1 MNIGSTTATPPAAIK
16 VPTSDDK
23 RLQLQ
28 TMLLRKSLDLQTQE
42 GDAQGNA
49 LSGKGSIIDLRV

>member
-1 MNIGSTTATPPAAIK
+1 MNIGSTPPVAAAL
-16 VPTSDDK
+16 PASDDK

>member
-1 MNIGSTTATPPAAIK
+1 MNIGSTPP
-16 VPTSDDK
+16 VTVLLPTSDDK

>member
-1 MNIGSTTATPPAAIK
+1 MNIGSTPPIAAPL
-16 VPTSDDK
+16 PTSDDK